1 MIEQKIEEMWAR
13 TRKLI
18 EEGTLE
24 AHLPEQMAFFARE
37 ILPLLALKGLFKGIG
52 ELDREAASTVLSE
65 TGKLCGGFT
74 LASMATGGLE
84 VPTADIDA
92 FLEAHAKTEDV
103 ASGGK
108 SKLTREG
115 DSVTI
120 VIEGGCVCPLV
131 KTLQIEA
138 SPNHCLCTLSH
149 LKHLYETGL
158 GRPVE
163 VELIDTC
170 LRGGN
175 CCKIKISW

>member
-1 MIEQKIEEMWAR
+1 ME
-13 TRKLI
+13 
-18 EEGTLE
+18 
-24 AHLPEQMAFFARE
+24 FFARQ
-37 ILPLLALKGLFKGIG
+37 ILPLLAIKGFFKGIG
-52 ELDREAASTVLSE
+52 KLDEEAANTVLSE

-74 LASMATGGLE
+74 LASMATSGLQI
-84 VPTADIDA
+84 PTADIDA

-131 KTLQIEA
+131 KTLKIEA
-138 SPNHCLCTLSH
+138 SPNHCLCTVSH
-149 LKHLYETGL
+149 LKYLYETGL

-163 VELIDTC
+163 VELIETC
-170 LRGGN
+170 LRGAN
-175 CCKIKISW
+175 SCKIKLSW